1 VYRVSGRRVDAQ
13 IVTSSVE
20 IERPGELSNASVE
33 RDGTEISTPSRMLTT
48 ADDTRSMTLVVE
60 RKVRRN
66 AFSATFEV
74 WDMCGAW
81 QSFTGADRPCAE
93 P

>member
-1 VYRVSGRRVDAQ
+1 MYRVSGRRVDAQ

-20 IERPGELSNASVE
+20 TERPGELLNASVE
-33 RDGTEISTPSRMLTT
+33 PDGTEISTPSRMLTM
-48 ADDTRSMTLVVE
+48 ADDTKSVTFVVE

-66 AFSATFEV
+66 ASSTTFEV

-81 QSFTGADRPCAE
+81 QSFAGGGPALR
-93 P
+93 